1 MINFVNKGSD
11 YDCLKSL
18 NKQGLVQRDVQVQ
31 GKYGTY
37 VRKQWVSAG
46 SILKPDSPQRK
57 YNDSKESQSRK
68 SGKTLYFPISD
79 SGNNRTQAYTYS
91 DIMTYYSKHRSH
103 IDGSIHDFIKKNY
116 FISDGTTQTKDFYKT
131 SKGYTK
137 QRQKLHDSIIQGI
150 LDQANSPKEG
160 EQPIAVLMGG
170 GSASGKGTLR
180 SSLVVPRLQSAG
192 INVGISDCDEIKS
205 QLPEYEHFQEQ
216 NAESAALRVHE
227 ESMDIS
233 MEAMDKL
240 IENNKNLLFDGTMK
254 DVDKYDKII
263 DKLHKS
269 GYKVQIIGADVPV
282 DVAIER
288 SNIRAKQTGRK
299 VPEGI
304 IKGAHGG
311 FAVTYPQ
318 LLDKVD
324 GYSLYD
330 NSGNYP
336 VLIQDESGV
345 YKPELYNKFLQK
357 GTEHIANKTIRR
369 LSKQYGLPQKNI
381 RELYDNGAT
390 LEEIEEYFELNLND

>member
-18 NKQGLVQRDVQVQ
+18 NKQGLVQREVQVQ
-31 GKYGTY
+31 GKHGTY
-37 VRKQWVSAG
+37 IRKQWVSAG

-57 YNDSKESQSRK
+57 YNKIKEPHAK
-68 SGKTLYFPISD
+68 KVNTLYFPVSN
-79 SGNNRTQAYTYS
+79 SGSNRTQAFTYS
-91 DIMTYYSKHRSH
+91 DVMTYYSRHRSD
-103 IDGSIHDFIKKNY
+103 IKGTIQEYIKKNY
-116 FISDGTTQTKDFYKT
+116 FISDGSTQTKDFYKT
-131 SKGYTK
+131 YKGYTK

-150 LDQANSPKEG
+150 LDQANSPKRG
-160 EQPIAVLMGG
+160 EKPIAILMGG

-180 SSLVVPRLQSAG
+180 SSLVIPRLQSAG

-205 QLPEYEHFQEQ
+205 QLPEYEHFQKQ

-254 DVDKYDKII
+254 DVEKYEKII

-269 GYKVQIIGADVPV
+269 GYQIQIIGADVPV
-282 DVAIER
+282 DVAIDR
-288 SNIRAKQTGRK
+288 SNKRAKYTGRK

-304 IKGAHGG
+304 INGSHGG

-318 LLDKVD
+318 LLSKVD

-330 NSGNYP
+330 NSGDYP
-336 VLIQDESGV
+336 ILVQDETKV
-345 YKPELYNKFLQK
+345 YRPDLYNKFIQK
-357 GTEHIANKTIRR
+357 GKDHIATKTIRR
-369 LSKQYGLPQKNI
+369 LSKKYNI
-381 RELYDNGAT
+381 SSNDIRDLYNNGAS
-390 LEEIEEYFELNLND
+390 LEEIEEYFDLNLND